1 MVLEKLSWPQSANP
15 SNLMHKDAL
24 CASLWDEEKKKKKD
38 VSFDAIYKT
47 RAENETVRYVEKALC
62 GGGHFK

>member
-1 MVLEKLSWPQSANP
+1 
-15 SNLMHKDAL
+15 MHKDAL